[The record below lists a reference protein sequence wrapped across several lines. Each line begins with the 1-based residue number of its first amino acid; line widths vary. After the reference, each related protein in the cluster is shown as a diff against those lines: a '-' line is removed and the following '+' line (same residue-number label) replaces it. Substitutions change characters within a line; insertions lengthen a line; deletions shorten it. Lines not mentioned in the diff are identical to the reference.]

1 MKIRTKNE
9 EIMQKNQKYT
19 VKIVDYGANGE
30 GVAKVDGY
38 IVFVPFAIVGETV
51 EILIIKQTKDY
62 AVAKIVR
69 VVEPDKDRVVAPCQY
84 YQKCGGCQLQ
94 HIKYEKQLEYKTKLV
109 RDTIL
114 KYVKTNANVC
124 DCVASE
130 NQYNYRNK
138 FAFPVEEKDGKIC
151 VGMYRPFSHD
161 VVEIGECKIQQESKY
176 IIDAFLDYA
185 KKYDIKAK
193 SDGNFDGVKHIVARN
208 NGNSLLLV
216 IVSTQKLR
224 HIDYLYQKLTKKY
237 KVVSIVNNINT
248 KNNNVILGD
257 KDIVC
262 FGDGF
267 LEYKEFGVDY
277 VIGPHSFLQVNDDVK
292 TKLYSAVLDNIE
304 KSDVV
309 IDGYSGAGL
318 LSAIMAKKCKK
329 VFAVE
334 IVKEAVESAKALARQ
349 NYIENLES
357 ILGDCAIEL
366 PKILRKEKAT
376 TVVLDPPRKG
386 CDEKVLKAI
395 VESGVQKVVYVS
407 CNPATLARDMNTL
420 LQNYE
425 IVRIV
430 PFDMF
435 PQTANVE
442 TLAIFRKK

>member
-1 MKIRTKNE
+1 
-9 EIMQKNQKYT
+9 
-19 VKIVDYGANGE
+19 
-30 GVAKVDGY
+30 
-38 IVFVPFAIVGETV
+38 
-51 EILIIKQTKDY
+51 
-62 AVAKIVR
+62 
-69 VVEPDKDRVVAPCQY
+69 
-84 YQKCGGCQLQ
+84 
-94 HIKYEKQLEYKTKLV
+94 
-109 RDTIL
+109 
-114 KYVKTNANVC
+114 
-124 DCVASE
+124 
-130 NQYNYRNK
+130 
-138 FAFPVEEKDGKIC
+138 
-151 VGMYRPFSHD
+151 MYRPFSHD
-161 VVEIGECKIQQESKY
+161 VVEIEECKIQQESKY

-442 TLAIFRKK
+442 TLAIFIKK